1 MVDVLPRFGLHNAA
15 ARGADRGHVEVTVA
29 HCLLDRSSTSA
40 LKRGS
45 QIGLSLSTGD
55 TRR

>member
-29 HCLLDRSSTSA
+29 LPV
-40 LKRGS
+40 G
-45 QIGLSLSTGD
+45 QIQYFCFETWKSDWLVAEYW
-55 TRR
+55 

>member
-1 MVDVLPRFGLHNAA
+1 MVDVLPRFGLHDAA
-15 ARGADRGHVEVTVA
+15 ARGADRGHVGATVA
-29 HCLLDRSSTSA
+29 HFLLDRSSTSA

-45 QIGLSLSTGD
+45 QIGLSLSSSD